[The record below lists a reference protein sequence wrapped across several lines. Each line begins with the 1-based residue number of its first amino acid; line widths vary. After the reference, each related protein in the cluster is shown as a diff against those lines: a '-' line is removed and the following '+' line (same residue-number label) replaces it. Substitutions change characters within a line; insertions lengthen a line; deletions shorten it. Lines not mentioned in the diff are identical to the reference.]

1 MVRLGE
7 FHPGM
12 RIKVTVPDSIGRG
25 YVQEIPSY
33 HYWLPE
39 LGPIGSNGMA
49 MPRDFEIPVASFDVD
64 QTTWEII
71 VKLLCELFVYE

>member
-7 FHPGM
+7 FHAGM
-12 RIKVTVPDSIGRG
+12 RVNVTLPDGIGRG
-25 YVQEIPSY
+25 YVQEICSY
-33 HYWLPE
+33 HYRLPE
-39 LGPIGSNGMA
+39 LGTIGSNGMA

-64 QTTWEII
+64 QTTWEIV